1 MNVYKQTLRSD
12 GRLDDVLVCA
22 YKKHIKL
29 LRVCKYKFF
38 VILGRKGME
47 TSEAS
52 QIKIK
57 ICITSS
63 KIINRTKQSKTKL
76 PFQ

>member
-22 YKKHIKL
+22 YKKHIQSLHNKIN
-29 LRVCKYKFF
+29 VAQ
-38 VILGRKGME
+38 GRKGME

-52 QIKIK
+52 QIKK
-57 ICITSS
+57 KMCITSS

>member
-1 MNVYKQTLRSD
+1 MNVNIQTLRSD
-12 GRLDDVLVCA
+12 GKLDDVLVCA

-47 TSEAS
+47 TSECNL
-52 QIKIK
+52 K
-57 ICITSS
+57 S
-63 KIINRTKQSKTKL
+63 K
-76 PFQ
+76 